1 MHDLQQLQL
10 RVHAYRFVANDARAV
25 TAGIV
30 ANIEFVVRTFV
41 VVECSTFCVVHR
53 MLCDSVRSN
62 DVITNH
68 CKPRSHRR
76 CINHP
81 ARPPSCKEWGRLR
94 QRHYLLPLPIYR
106 PSRLPCCGCRLWFAT
121 RTKLQ
126 YQRASGAMRGWQGW
140 QDIIHA
146 ISKLCRLLQQV
157 QQSGGMHCLDLVD
170 D

>member
-68 CKPRSHRR
+68 CKPRSHETKR
-76 CINHP
+76 
-81 ARPPSCKEWGRLR
+81 EGGREGGR
-94 QRHYLLPLPIYR
+94 EGESTDEVGGAPLPACNSDITYLG
-106 PSRLPCCGCRLWFAT
+106 SWFLQTTCQT
-121 RTKLQ
+121 R
-126 YQRASGAMRGWQGW
+126 RS
-140 QDIIHA
+140 
-146 ISKLCRLLQQV
+146 LLQDFRSPRSCIFRTV
-157 QQSGGMHCLDLVD
+157 QSGILFEPVVLEQT
-170 D
+170 